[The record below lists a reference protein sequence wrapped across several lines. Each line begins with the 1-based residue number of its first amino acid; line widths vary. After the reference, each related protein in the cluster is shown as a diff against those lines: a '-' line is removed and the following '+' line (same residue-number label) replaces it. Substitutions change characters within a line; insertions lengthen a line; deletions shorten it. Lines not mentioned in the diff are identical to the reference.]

1 MAALKELLLLSGM
14 SGAGRSTALHALEDL
29 GYETIDGL
37 PLDLWASVTTRMIQ
51 SSERHALAIGFEL
64 STHGFHDKA
73 LADQLTQLRRLP
85 GLRVRFFFFDADDSV
100 LLRRFSETRRRHPL
114 AHDRPP
120 LDGLHIER
128 NRTAHTRLLA
138 DEIIDSS
145 TLRPQDLRRFMVD
158 MAALDAAAA
167 PILFV
172 HSFSYKQGLPRSA
185 DLVFDVRFLRN
196 PHYEPALRL
205 ETGLNEAVGDYI
217 REDAAY
223 PAFFDQ
229 LTELLE
235 LLLPRYQAEGK
246 SYLSIAFGCT
256 GGRHRSVYL
265 AERFTAW
272 LVAQDY
278 PAQVHHRELERRA
291 TGGQPLWGSAA

>member
-1 MAALKELLLLSGM
+1 
-14 SGAGRSTALHALEDL
+14 
-29 GYETIDGL
+29 
-37 PLDLWASVTTRMIQ
+37 MIQ

-167 PILFV
+167 PMLFV

-223 PAFFDQ
+223 PAFFDR

-265 AERFTAW
+265 AERLTAW

-278 PAQVHHRELERRA
+278 PAQVHHRELERRDL
-291 TGGQPLWGSAA
+291 GGQPLWGSAA